1 VLFWTGAVVNIHC
14 VIYWLSNFN
23 LQFLDTTIIDN
34 IGLLFLF
41 VGAPLVATTVVS
53 YIEGKQWTH
62 LKSDTKT
69 FKKDFAFELYSVI
82 LINLVLDKGI
92 KSVINHHLRKPN

>member
-1 VLFWTGAVVNIHC
+1 M
-14 VIYWLSNFN
+14 
-23 LQFLDTTIIDN
+23 DTTIIDN

-82 LINLVLDKGI
+82 LLNLVLDKG
-92 KSVINHHLRKPN
+92 KNNLLNTKYREPNQTYKT